1 MFGQNDRTIRDNQLG
16 EILFR
21 KNDRARKYII
31 RIKHNTVSVTI
42 PYMGT
47 YKEAEKFFLQNRSL
61 VLQKTEALKAERERQ
76 NRQEVPACNETA
88 LRRQA
93 QAVLPGELERLAKM
107 HGFHYQGVR
116 IRKCKTRWGSC
127 SSKGNISLSFYLMLL
142 PHHLQEY
149 VLLHELCHTVQM
161 NHGPAFWA
169 ILDKCTQGK
178 AKAYRT
184 ELKKQNPLF

>member
-1 MFGQNDRTIRDNQLG
+1 MFSKKDKTIKDNQLG

-31 RIKHNTVSVTI
+31 RIKHNTVTVTI

-61 VLQKTEALKAERERQ
+61 VLQKTEALKAEREKQ
-76 NRQEVPACNETA
+76 NRQEIPACNEAA

-127 SSKGNISLSFYLMLL
+127 SSKGNISLSLYLMLL
-142 PHHLQEY
+142 PNHLQEY

-161 NHGPAFWA
+161 NHSPAFWA